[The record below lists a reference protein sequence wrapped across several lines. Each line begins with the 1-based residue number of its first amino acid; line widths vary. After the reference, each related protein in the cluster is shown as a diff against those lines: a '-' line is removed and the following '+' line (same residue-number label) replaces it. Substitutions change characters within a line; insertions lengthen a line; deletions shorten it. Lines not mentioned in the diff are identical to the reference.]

1 MRYGKACV
9 CQYDGT
15 GYSGWQRQ
23 KNGISI
29 QEIMET
35 ALEKVYGEPVKIAG
49 SGRTDAGVHALG
61 QVFSFSSE
69 IYRPDVVTIKGTNTF
84 LPPNIVITDA
94 LDTTLNFHA
103 GKDIISKT
111 YVYKI
116 INAPTPSPFH
126 INRALWIKKYIDTD
140 KLNDIL
146 TRFVGVHDFASFC
159 VKKTK
164 KDNTVREIYFAKA
177 TRNGAEVDIEINAKG
192 FLHNMTRIIVGTVI
206 KFMQYGTD
214 LEKIDEIIMAT
225 DRRKAGPTAP
235 PFGLYQK
242 SAIYNDDG
250 VQGLEGIPD
259 RFRI

>member
-15 GYSGWQRQ
+15 DYSGWQRQ
-23 KNGISI
+23 KNGTSI

-35 ALEKVYGEPVKIAG
+35 ALEKVYGEPIKIGG

-69 IYRPDVVTIKGTNTF
+69 TYRPNAVATKGTNTF
-84 LPPNIVITDA
+84 LPPNIVITNSI
-94 LDTTLNFHA
+94 DTTPDFHA

-111 YVYKI
+111 YLYKI
-116 INAPTPSPFH
+116 INAPVSSPFH
-126 INRALWIKKYIDTD
+126 INRALWIKKDIDTNN
-140 KLNDIL
+140 LNHIL
-146 TRFVGVHDFASFC
+146 SRFVGVHDFASFC

-164 KDNTVREIYFAKA
+164 KDNTMREIYSAKA
-177 TRNGAEVDIEINAKG
+177 IRNGAEIDIEINAKG
-192 FLHNMTRIIVGTVI
+192 FLHNMTRIIVGTAI
-206 KFMQYGTD
+206 KFMQYGENP
-214 LEKIDEIIMAT
+214 EKIDEIIKAA

-242 SAIYNDDG
+242 TAIYSNEG
-250 VQGLEGIPD
+250 ISGLEGIPNH
-259 RFRI
+259 FRV